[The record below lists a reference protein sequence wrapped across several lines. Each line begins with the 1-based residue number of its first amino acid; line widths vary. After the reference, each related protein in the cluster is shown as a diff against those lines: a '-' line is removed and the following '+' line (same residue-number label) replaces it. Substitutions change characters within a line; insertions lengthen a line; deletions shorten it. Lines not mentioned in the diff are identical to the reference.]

1 MAVSCEVP
9 MQSLLSDLRYA
20 ARELRKRPG
29 FTLTAV
35 LSLALGIGATSAVF
49 SVIYAVLIDPFPYPG
64 SDRIVELRLVDK
76 AGHDRFTGLSGPQMD
91 QLRQTKSLEDVTGM
105 DWWNLTTTDGDLP
118 EDVQAMYISPNAPN
132 HWGIRALK
140 GRWLIP
146 SDAPPG
152 QPAQPVVVLTYQ
164 FWQRYFVG
172 DPNVIGR
179 TIQLVHKPYQIVGV
193 MPPRFKWGEADMY
206 IPLKVTQDPNIR
218 YAASLKIRE
227 GVSDTQASA
236 ELQPILEEFAKQ
248 SPTQYP
254 ETFKVKLRSIVEVYA
269 RPLGPTL
276 YLLLGAVASLL
287 LIGCANVSILLLARG
302 TERQHELAV
311 RAAIGADRLRM
322 IRQLLTESLG
332 IATTG
337 AALGILLAWRGLS
350 LLASRLPE
358 NSFPAE
364 SVIKMNI
371 PVLLFSVG
379 LAVATATIFGLWPA
393 LQLSRPEIARLMQT
407 SSRRVAGSVGAR
419 RSHGAIVA
427 AQVALT
433 LLMLTA
439 AGAAGKGFLRLVHA
453 DLGYDPHNAMSV
465 PIPVHENTHVAW
477 KDRAEYFEQIR
488 AKIAAMP
495 QVVAAGISTNAPP
508 PSSGWRQNIEIMGS
522 TASEKPEVRVNF
534 VSPEYFP
541 LLRIPLAQGRLW
553 DHAET
558 MRGAPLAVINQTM
571 ARQFWPNG
579 DAIGHQ
585 IKIPALKDQPPYQR
599 AVAGSD
605 GWMQIIGI
613 VADARDDGLRNPIK
627 PGLYVPFT
635 TNMWMFTQILVRT
648 RIAPLSLLHDIRA
661 QIVQIDPE
669 QQVMRVRDLD
679 AWITGQQEYAQQR
692 LVATLFGIFSILALA
707 LAAVGLFSVVSYGV
721 ATRTNEFGIRMAL
734 GAKATDVFRI
744 VLSSTALS
752 VGGGLAAGLLL
763 SIAFDKHATKWVSE
777 SSRDPLLLA
786 AVTTLLLLAAVS
798 ACLVPA
804 RRASSIDPMQA
815 LRCD

>member
-1 MAVSCEVP
+1 
-9 MQSLLSDLRYA
+9 MQSLWSDLRYA

-35 LSLALGIGATSAVF
+35 LSLALGIGATSSVF

-64 SDRIVELRLVDK
+64 SDRIMELRLVEKSGD
-76 AGHDRFTGLSGPQMD
+76 DRYVGLSGPQMD

-132 HWGIRALK
+132 HWGVRALK

-193 MPPRFKWGEADMY
+193 MPPRFKWGACDIY
-206 IPLKVTQDPNIR
+206 IPLKVTQDANIH
-218 YAASLKIRE
+218 YGPSLKIRP
-227 GVSDTQASA
+227 GVSAEQASA
-236 ELQPILEEFAKQ
+236 ELEPIIKEFAKQ
-248 SPTQYP
+248 APTQYP
-254 ETFKVKLRSIVEVYA
+254 ENFKVKLRSIVEVYA

-311 RAAIGADRLRM
+311 RSAVGASRLRM

-337 AALGILLAWRGLS
+337 AVLGILLAWGGLS
-350 LLASRLPE
+350 FLAARLPE

-364 SVIKMNI
+364 SVIKMNV
-371 PVLLFSVG
+371 PVLFFSVA
-379 LAVATATIFGLWPA
+379 LAFTTAIIFGLWPA
-393 LQLSRPEIARLMQT
+393 LQLSRPDIARLMQT

-419 RSHGAIVA
+419 RGHSAMVA

-439 AGAAGKGFLRLVHA
+439 AGAAGKGFLRLMNA
-453 DLGYDPHNAMSV
+453 NLGYDPHNAMSV
-465 PIPVHENTHVAW
+465 PIPIHENTHVAW

-488 AKIAAMP
+488 AKVAEMP
-495 QVVAAGISTNAPP
+495 QVVAAGISTNATP

-541 LLRIPLAQGRLW
+541 LLGIPVAQGRLW
-553 DHAET
+553 DHAEI
-558 MRGAPLAVINQTM
+558 MRGALLAVINQTM

-605 GWMQIIGI
+605 GWLQIIGI

-635 TNMWMFTQILVRT
+635 MNMWMFTQILVRT
-648 RIAPLSLLHDIRA
+648 RVAPLALLHDIRA
-661 QIVQIDPE
+661 QIAQIDPE
-669 QQVMRVRDLD
+669 QQTMHVRDLD
-679 AWITGQQEYAQQR
+679 EWITSQQEYAQQR

-734 GAKATDVFRI
+734 GAKASDVFRI
-744 VLSSTALS
+744 VLSSTALN
-752 VGGGLAAGLLL
+752 VGAGLAAGILL
-763 SIAFDKHATKWVSE
+763 SIAFDKLSTKWVTE
-777 SSRDPLLLA
+777 SSRDPLILAGVTMLLIA
-786 AVTTLLLLAAVS
+786 AAALA
-798 ACLVPA
+798 CMVPA
-804 RRASSIDPMQA
+804 RRAAATDPMQA
-815 LRCD
+815 LRYD